1 MHKISITRICK
12 KVKNSTIKHSPE
24 ILIGLGIAGM
34 ITSTIMAVKAT
45 PKVLI
50 LIEDEKRHINHE
62 ILEQA
67 KADGI
72 EECERVERLE
82 PIDVILGS
90 VIFRQ
95 QLLER
100 YRLLA

>member
-45 PKVLI
+45 PKA
-50 LIEDEKRHINHE
+50 NP
-62 ILEQA
+62 Q
-67 KADGI
+67 
-72 EECERVERLE
+72 
-82 PIDVILGS
+82 
-90 VIFRQ
+90 
-95 QLLER
+95 
-100 YRLLA
+100 